1 MDIRNR
7 EAVLP
12 YVEQFL
18 AGDLEAFSFIYKIY
32 KDSVYYFAVSITKN
46 TADAEE
52 VVQETFLKVYH
63 KVSQLEDLNKFHSWI
78 FSITYNTALNMNR
91 RKSYT
96 LVSYEDT
103 VAMGEEDKQ
112 LEGAS
117 ENYDKKELVEII
129 GERFTQL
136 PPDLFAVAKLRYFEE
151 LKIREI
157 ADILEVSDTIIKRRL
172 RKVKDYMVP
181 ELQKH
186 GITPE
191 KYFSFGSIPI
201 IAKGLEYLY
210 TQNTMQGEFNRELL
224 AQSVVE
230 ETVPKTPKSTRF
242 IKLVAVGAVGMVA
255 VGAVGI
261 TQSTPST
268 LSIEKLSY
276 SEEPTNQSV
285 LVSVEMNRSPRN
297 DSIDVYYENEPIY
310 FEVDGATLTF
320 NANDNGSYKV
330 QTSDSEQ
337 EFTIDNIDKVAPE
350 LVNADYDGNTLTL
363 DISDNHNDID
373 YQKSYIDYQGEKLKF
388 DESMSVVYDFEGEV
402 KIVLYDGLGNESI
415 YQLDI
420 NKLWKES
427 AV

>member
-18 AGDLEAFSFIYKIY
+18 EGDLEAFSYIYKIY

-63 KVSQLEDLNKFHSWI
+63 KVHQLEDLNKFHSWI

-117 ENYDKKELVEII
+117 EDYDKKELVEII

-191 KYFSFGSIPI
+191 KYFSFGSIPV
-201 IAKGLEYLY
+201 IAKGLDYLY
-210 TQNTMQGEFNRELL
+210 SQNTMQADFNKELL

-230 ETVPKTPKSTRF
+230 DAVPKTPKSNKLL
-242 IKLVAVGAVGMVA
+242 KLVAVGAVGMIA

-261 TQSTPST
+261 SQSTPSSLT
-268 LSIEKLSY
+268 IEQLKY
-276 SEEPTNQSV
+276 SEEPTNQPV
-285 LVSVEMNRSPRN
+285 AVSVEMNRSPRN
-297 DSIDVYYENEPIY
+297 DTLDVYYEDEPIY
-310 FEVDGATLTF
+310 FEVDGTTLTF
-320 NANDNGSYKV
+320 YANDNGSYKV

-337 EFTIDNIDKVAPE
+337 SFSIETIDKVGPE
-350 LVNADYDGNTLTL
+350 LLNANYDGNILTL
-363 DISDNHNDID
+363 EVKDNHNDID
-373 YQKSYIDYQGEKLKF
+373 YQKSYIDYKSEKLIF
-388 DESMSVVYDFEGEV
+388 DESMSVAYDFEGEI
-402 KIVLYDGLGNESI
+402 KIVLYDELGNESI

-420 NKLWKES
+420 SKLWKES
-427 AV
+427 AL